1 MECNDVL
8 RKVRYAFDIN
18 DKTMVE
24 IFKEGGADIT
34 EAGVVNRLKKEEN
47 PGYKECSKSH
57 LTAFLN
63 GLIIH
68 KRGRKEEKPG
78 QVKKV
83 EEKLNNN
90 LIMKKLKIAL
100 DFKSEDMLEVL
111 KLADVE
117 ISKSELSAIFRKKGH
132 RNYKECGDRYLRN
145 FLKGLGIKYREHK

>member
-8 RKVRYAFDIN
+8 RRIRYAFDYN

-24 IFKEGGADIT
+24 IFKEGGVDMT
-34 EAGVVNRLKKEEN
+34 QAGVVNRLKKEDGS
-47 PGYKECSKSH
+47 GYKECTKAH

-63 GLIIH
+63 GLIVQ

-78 QVKKV
+78 QPKKV
-83 EEKLNNN
+83 AETLNNN

-100 DFKSEDMLEVL
+100 DFKSEDMIEVL
-111 KLADVE
+111 ELAGVE
-117 ISKSELSAIFRKKGH
+117 VSKSELSAIFRKKGH

-145 FLKGLGIKYREHK
+145 FLKGMGIKYREEK